1 MTTKKCL
8 LQVTTQLCNHHDT
21 QRLLHDYSKLCP
33 LMTCF
38 SFATQPG
45 MKRKL
50 EQIAQELDWLERMDV
65 TVTIDQDEEGVN
77 PKTSATSTPSSEK
90 SLHDDFQ
97 QEMRL

>member
-1 MTTKKCL
+1 MTW
-8 LQVTTQLCNHHDT
+8 
-21 QRLLHDYSKLCP
+21 
-33 LMTCF
+33 F

-65 TVTIDQDEEGVN
+65 TVTRDQDEEGVN

-97 QEMRL
+97 REMRL

>member
-1 MTTKKCL
+1 
-8 LQVTTQLCNHHDT
+8 
-21 QRLLHDYSKLCP
+21 
-33 LMTCF
+33 
-38 SFATQPG
+38 

-97 QEMRL
+97 REMRL